1 MAKRKTKTIV
11 EEIKKEI
18 SVVIGHKVEDMK
30 YMIDRYTE
38 SGSDVLVSTWPRYAD
53 EFDLEAGKGFVQKT
67 PEKQGQDCLNLVLTA
82 LKPIFYAVPKDKKI
96 RSIGNCHTHPIAWDY
111 DLTCEEWEKLFD
123 VDPNTKEYVNDI
135 VVRRYKELYGTE
147 DINIEDIS

>member
-11 EEIKKEI
+11 EEIQKPI
-18 SVVIGHKVEDMK
+18 AVVIGHKVEDMK

-38 SGSDVLVSTWPRYAD
+38 SGCDVLLSTWPRYQN
-53 EFDLEAGKGFVQKT
+53 EFPTIGVGKGFIQKT

-82 LKPIFYAVPKDKKI
+82 LKLIFYAVPKDQKI
-96 RSIGNCHTHPIAWDY
+96 RSIGNCHTHPITWDY

-123 VDPNTKEYVNDI
+123 IDPNTKDYVNDI

-147 DINIEDIS
+147 DSDI

>member
-11 EEIKKEI
+11 EEIEKDI
-18 SVVIGHKVEDMK
+18 AVVIGHNVKDMQ
-30 YMIDRYTE
+30 YMIEQYTN
-38 SGSDVLVSTWPRYAD
+38 SNCDVLVSTWPRYQH
-53 EFDLEAGKGFVQKT
+53 EFELEEGKGFIQKT

-82 LKPIFYAVPKDKKI
+82 LKPIFYAIPKDKRI

-111 DLTCEEWEKLFD
+111 NLTCEEWETLFD
-123 VDPNTKEYVNDI
+123 IDPNTKDYVNDI

-147 DINIEDIS
+147 DSDI